1 MKLGVPHTDFPVI
14 TMERALQALREFVVS
29 SPIYKRRVLNR
40 LQVVNVG

>member
-29 SPIYKRRVLNR
+29 SLIYKRRVLNR